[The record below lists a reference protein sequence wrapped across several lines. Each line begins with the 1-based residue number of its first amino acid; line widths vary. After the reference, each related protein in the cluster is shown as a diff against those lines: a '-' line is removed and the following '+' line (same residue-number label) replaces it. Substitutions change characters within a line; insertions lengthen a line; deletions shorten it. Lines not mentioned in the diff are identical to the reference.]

1 MTRRVRLTLAVVV
14 MAWLACWLLQ
24 AESSPLREYLLWHP
38 RARNIWLRAN
48 FPGVLLGFVVSGNAH
63 QPSVAGYLVGITIQW
78 AVVGFV
84 ASLVAVRRRG
94 NTT

>member
-1 MTRRVRLTLAVVV
+1 LTRRLRFTLAVVV
-14 MAWLACWLLQ
+14 IAWFACWLLQ

-48 FPGVLLGFVVSGNAH
+48 FPGVLLGFLVSGNVH
-63 QPSVAGYLVGITIQW
+63 QPSVAGYLLGITIQW
-78 AVVGFV
+78 AVVGLV

-94 NTT
+94 HKT